1 MLPKGT
7 SAAQSLARFSKMGS
21 KEQGLG
27 FLGLAL
33 LPAVNAIQLLVSL
46 SFVN

>member
-1 MLPKGT
+1 MHKKGT
-7 SAAQSLARFSKMGS
+7 SPAQSLARFSKTGS

-27 FLGLAL
+27 FLGIAP
-33 LPAVNAIQLLVSL
+33 LPAVNAVQLLVSL